1 MPRQK
6 SDHVDS
12 AGALAVR
19 LREARDR
26 AGLSQRRLA
35 AGICTPAYV
44 SRLEKGERIPSLQL
58 LRRLAERLG
67 ADADELASGMPLR
80 AIDPLLDAEL
90 ALRLDEVDDAE
101 KGFRE
106 ALEFP
111 DPRSRARAEAGL
123 GQLAFRRG
131 DHREAVNRLE
141 KAAAGPLTRI
151 GRIAVADSL
160 GRSYAML
167 GRLDDARRLFE
178 REFDSAR
185 ERQDPVEQIRFGVLL
200 ANAEIDAGRFDAA
213 SALLDDAVKLADDSR
228 DPIARARLWWSQSR
242 LFSAQEDP
250 ETAAQYARLA
260 LKTLEASEH
269 TAYAARAHQLLAHV
283 EVDRGNAEEAL
294 VLLERGYPLIEQSG
308 NRFEMA
314 VFKLEQGRA
323 LAKLGR
329 REEAGALALESSGM
343 LKDASPTDAGRAYAL
358 VGDLYGDL
366 GDNPRAIE
374 LYELAAEVLPVDDR
388 YRIEVTTRL
397 AELLQQEGRLEEA
410 FELLKRTVRA
420 QPAR

>member
-12 AGALAVR
+12 ASALAAR
-19 LREARDR
+19 LREARNR

-35 AGICTPAYV
+35 LGICTPAYV

-80 AIDPLLDAEL
+80 AVDPLLDAEL
-90 ALRLDEVDDAE
+90 ALRLDEVEVAE
-101 KGFRE
+101 KGFRD
-106 ALEFP
+106 ALEVP

-131 DHREAVNRLE
+131 DHREAVTRLE
-141 KAAAGPLTRI
+141 RAAAGPLTRI

-167 GRLDDARRLFE
+167 GRLDDARGLFE
-178 REFDSAR
+178 RELDAAR

-200 ANAEIDAGRFDAA
+200 ANTEIDAGRFEAA
-213 SALLDDAVKLADDSR
+213 SALLDEAVKLADDSR

-283 EVDRGNAEEAL
+283 EVDRGNPEEAL
-294 VLLERGYPLIEQSG
+294 ALLERGSADRAERQPLRDGRVQARAGTRAGSSG
-308 NRFEMA
+308 GAR
-314 VFKLEQGRA
+314 R
-323 LAKLGR
+323 GR
-329 REEAGALALESSGM
+329 RARPRVVRM
-343 LKDASPTDAGRAYAL
+343 LKDASPTDAGPRVRARRRPL
-358 VGDLYGDL
+358 RGL
-366 GDNPRAIE
+366 GQRTRDRG
-374 LYELAAEVLPVDDR
+374 LRLAAEVLPVDDR

-397 AELLQQEGRLEEA
+397 AELLQANRPSR
-410 FELLKRTVRA
+410 KRSSCSRRTVRA